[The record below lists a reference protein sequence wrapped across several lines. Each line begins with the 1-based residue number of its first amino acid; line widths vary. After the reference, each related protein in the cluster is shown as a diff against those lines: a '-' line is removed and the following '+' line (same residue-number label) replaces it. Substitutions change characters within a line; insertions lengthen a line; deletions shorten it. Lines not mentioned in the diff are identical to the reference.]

1 MSKYY
6 FCSSLN
12 TIQKDKWNK
21 CIGDDHPFLQ
31 YEFLIA
37 LERSNSATLKTGWQ
51 AHHYIEESNGEIL
64 VICPLYIKSHSF
76 GEYIFDHSWADA
88 YHRYCLLYTSPSPR
102 DS

>member
-37 LERSNSATLKTGWQ
+37 LEK
-51 AHHYIEESNGEIL
+51 
-64 VICPLYIKSHSF
+64 
-76 GEYIFDHSWADA
+76 
-88 YHRYCLLYTSPSPR
+88 R
-102 DS
+102 DRPGQGGFARTVPNTPF